1 MAPLVQRNSTA
12 KFAEPHLTRRAC
24 AVKCAGNIVP
34 ALPAR
39 SDPWL
44 CLPFPDCKAGGAE
57 IPAIGFGTSSLGNC
71 GEIVAQAL
79 KLGYRHLDTAW
90 KYGTERGV
98 GEGMRAAGVPRDEI
112 FLCTKV
118 SHEYLHADAFAR
130 SVDESLENLG
140 VDYVDLLL
148 VHWPNAAIPLDETMG
163 ALAKAKRQGL
173 TRHIGVANFN
183 IALLDEAIRLC
194 PEPLVN
200 LQAECHPYLD
210 QSKLLAAC
218 RQRGIV
224 FTAYCPLGRGR
235 IVGDPVLGG
244 DRAAQGPHARP
255 GRAAL
260 AGAAGQRHS
269 DSALVEP
276 RAHAREPGRLRLRAD
291 RRRDERD
298 RRTQAAGRPH
308 RQSGRPRAGLG
319 LIDAP
324 RKSGAYRPPATT
336 RSIGFGIGAA
346 DAGA

>member
-1 MAPLVQRNSTA
+1 MTPSPIPRLN
-12 KFAEPHLTRRAC
+12 
-24 AVKCAGNIVP
+24 AG
-34 ALPAR
+34 
-39 SDPWL
+39 S
-44 CLPFPDCKAGGAE
+44 AE

-71 GEIVAQAL
+71 GEIVAPAL

-148 VHWPNAAIPLDETMG
+148 VHWPNAAIPLDETMA

-194 PEPLVN
+194 PEPLIN

-210 QSKLLAAC
+210 QTKLLAAC

-235 IVGDPVLGG
+235 VVGDPVLEAIAKRKG
-244 DRAAQGPHARP
+244 RTLAQVALRWLVQQGNVVPIPRSSNP
-255 GRAAL
+255 GRMRENMDVFDFALTDDEMSEIAAL
-260 AGAAGQRHS
+260 KR
-269 DSALVEP
+269 P
-276 RAHAREPGRLRLRAD
+276 NGRVANP
-291 RRRDERD
+291 
-298 RRTQAAGRPH
+298 AGR
-308 RQSGRPRAGLG
+308 
-319 LIDAP
+319 AP
-324 RKSGAYRPPATT
+324 AW
-336 RSIGFGIGAA
+336 
-346 DAGA
+346 D